1 MQHAFYKNNSMD
13 NFFSYMLYR
22 YLVNEPRSPFELL
35 IDCMVAD
42 ESLRENWNRD
52 ELAEHLIRKGASKA
66 MLGTLLLAYDEYEE
80 VKAKTVRAADNYLAQ
95 RERGRA

>member
-1 MQHAFYKNNSMD
+1 MRHVFYRNNSMD

-22 YLVNEPRSPFELL
+22 YFVYEARSPFEQLTEF
-35 IDCMVAD
+35 MVAD
-42 ESLRENWNRD
+42 ETLRENWNRD

-95 RERGRA
+95 RERGRK

>member
-22 YLVNEPRSPFELL
+22 YFVSEARSPFEQLTRF
-35 IDCMVAD
+35 MVGD
-42 ESLRENWNRD
+42 ESLRENWDRD
-52 ELAEHLIRKGASKA
+52 ELAEHMIRKGASKT
-66 MLGTLLLAYDEYEE
+66 MLGTMLIAYDEYEE
-80 VKAKTVRAADNYLAQ
+80 VKAKTMRAADNYLAQ